1 MPRTARSYDSAF
13 ASDAESGQKKK
24 KEATSICELSSY
36 EKLNSG
42 QTDQGEGT
50 GKSDA
55 SSGTSSSPSSSSSS
69 DASATDAPS
78 PDKNKNRL
86 SIGGAGRHTK
96 RLVDM
101 KTAAAVAAVNR
112 SDTRSVGVKK
122 VTAAASSTSAKA
134 AAKSM
139 AKKAKG
145 NGSRRSANGNIGSAQ
160 KKGSTEK
167 KAKKPAAVAA
177 ATKKRKKQ
185 SASNANGKSNTKS
198 KDEPAAAK
206 PLASVAMP
214 GRLVRIS
221 DYRRQME
228 PSPISSPIH
237 RVNLTFTPEAM
248 EAADE
253 KQRQK
258 KDEKTTDT
266 AMGPSKK
273 RSAAMV
279 SGGTGR
285 FNIKQE

>member
-13 ASDAESGQKKK
+13 ASDAESGQKHNK
-24 KEATSICELSSY
+24 ATSICELSSY

-42 QTDQGEGT
+42 QTDHDQGEGT
-50 GKSDA
+50 GKSES
-55 SSGTSSSPSSSSSS
+55 SSGTSSSSPSSSSSS
-69 DASATDAPS
+69 SDESSTKAPR
-78 PDKNKNRL
+78 PGKNKNRVSL
-86 SIGGAGRHTK
+86 GGAGRHTK

-101 KTAAAVAAVNR
+101 KTAAAVATVHK
-112 SDTRSVGVKK
+112 SGSVGAKK
-122 VTAAASSTSAKA
+122 VAAAANST
-134 AAKSM
+134 
-139 AKKAKG
+139 AKKTKG
-145 NGSRRSANGNIGSAQ
+145 NGGRRSANGNVGSAK

-167 KAKKPAAVAA
+167 NAKKPAAVAA

-185 SASNANGKSNTKS
+185 SAANAKTKP
-198 KDEPAAAK
+198 EEQVAADPK
-206 PLASVAMP
+206 PPASVAMP

-221 DYRRQME
+221 DYRRRME

-248 EAADE
+248 EAAGSQ
-253 KQRQK
+253 KQKQGKGK
-258 KDEKTTDT
+258 KTADT
-266 AMGPSKK
+266 VATGTSKK

>member
-13 ASDAESGQKKK
+13 ASDAESDQKQNK
-24 KEATSICELSSY
+24 ATSICELSSY

-42 QTDQGEGT
+42 QTDHDQGEGT

-55 SSGTSSSPSSSSSS
+55 SSGTSSPSSSPSSSDEST
-69 DASATDAPS
+69 ARAPN
-78 PDKNKNRL
+78 PDKNKNRVSL
-86 SIGGAGRHTK
+86 GGAGRHTK

-101 KTAAAVAAVNR
+101 KTAAAVAKVHK
-112 SDTRSVGVKK
+112 SGSVGANK
-122 VTAAASSTSAKA
+122 VAAAS
-134 AAKSM
+134 AAKST
-139 AKKAKG
+139 AKKATG
-145 NGSRRSANGNIGSAQ
+145 NGGRRSANGNIGSAK

-185 SASNANGKSNTKS
+185 SASNAKTKT
-198 KDEPAAAK
+198 KTK
-206 PLASVAMP
+206 PKEQATADPKPPASVAMP

-221 DYRRQME
+221 DYRRRME
-228 PSPISSPIH
+228 PSPVSSPIH

-248 EAADE
+248 EAAGSQ
-253 KQRQK
+253 KQKQGKGK
-258 KDEKTTDT
+258 KTADT
-266 AMGPSKK
+266 VATGTSKK

>member
-13 ASDAESGQKKK
+13 ASDAESGQKHNK
-24 KEATSICELSSY
+24 ATSICELSSY

-42 QTDQGEGT
+42 QTDHDQGEGT
-50 GKSDA
+50 GKSGT
-55 SSGTSSSPSSSSSS
+55 SSSFSSSPSSGESS
-69 DASATDAPS
+69 TKAPR
-78 PDKNKNRL
+78 PGKNKNRVSL
-86 SIGGAGRHTK
+86 GGAGRHTK

-101 KTAAAVAAVNR
+101 KTAAAVATAHK
-112 SDTRSVGVKK
+112 SDSVGAKK
-122 VTAAASSTSAKA
+122 VAAAANWT
-134 AAKSM
+134 

-145 NGSRRSANGNIGSAQ
+145 NGGLRSTNGNVGSAK

-185 SASNANGKSNTKS
+185 SAANAKTKP
-198 KDEPAAAK
+198 EEQVAADPK
-206 PLASVAMP
+206 PPASVAMP

-221 DYRRQME
+221 DYRRRME

-248 EAADE
+248 EAAGSQ
-253 KQRQK
+253 KQKQGKGK
-258 KDEKTTDT
+258 KTADT
-266 AMGPSKK
+266 VATGTSKK